1 MHSTLSTVFLLA
13 AFGLLPESISVAAET
28 GTVSGQVRVKAE
40 DGRTSD
46 PSGVVVYLSGVPGAL
61 PSSGQSPAPHV
72 NLVQRDLQFSPP
84 LLVVVQGTT
93 VDFVNDDRVF
103 HNVFSLSEAARF
115 DLGLYK
121 SGTSKSVTFRKPGVI
136 NVYCNIHPD
145 MVSKIKVLDTVYY
158 ALVRKDGSFAI
169 EHVPFGTYPVVAW
182 HPSGGETHGEVK
194 IAEGG
199 KSEVSLEL
207 QKGTP
212 ETRHSRKDGSPYG
225 RYK

>member
-1 MHSTLSTVFLLA
+1 MLAFCREFLLLTALLLVAQRPLWA
-13 AFGLLPESISVAAET
+13 APT
-28 GTVSGQVRVKAE
+28 GTVSGQVKLAAS
-40 DGRTSD
+40 GGGTTD
-46 PSGVVVYLSGVPGAL
+46 PSGVVVFLEGVPGAL
-61 PSSGQSPAPHV
+61 AAVTEHAK
-72 NLVQRDLQFSPP
+72 LIQRELQFSPP

-145 MVSKIKVLDTVYY
+145 MVSKIKVLETTFYSV
-158 ALVRKDGSFAI
+158 VGKDGRFQI
-169 EHVPFGTYPVVAW
+169 GQVPPGIYPIVAW
-182 HPSGGETHGEVK
+182 QPTGSEFRGEVK
-194 IAEGG
+194 VAEGG
-199 KSEVSLEL
+199 KTVLTIEL
-207 QKGTP
+207 QKGVA
-212 ETRHSRKDGSPYG
+212 ETRHTRKDGTPYG